1 MLPEN
6 QPGPLPTETDRLYP
20 LSGDDAGADQL
31 HPVDWINIL
40 LKRRKLIVLGVFVV
54 VLLTGIVS
62 KLTAPTFTATAQFL
76 PSKDPDLS
84 SRLGE
89 LIGAPGANLEAVEN
103 NYTSEYYMELLAS
116 PAFLERMA
124 ARKFPSGEFGRE
136 VDLYTYYGI
145 KGTNDAERRVNVC
158 KAISGALN
166 ISVARQTKIVT
177 LSYSAGEPALAA
189 DVLNG
194 VLDEIVAY
202 SQIVKG
208 ARGRQK
214 LDFVEKQVTEN
225 QVLLKEAEATLADFS
240 ARNRKIVT
248 PDIELEL
255 DRLKRAV
262 RVQEEVYIS
271 LKRQRE
277 LTKIE
282 EQEQRPVLDIIQPAT
297 SPFYKSAPK
306 TKKDVIVAAFV
317 STVLFCGLAFAL
329 ELLGKLNQLD
339 QREPR
344 NRELLQHLQD
354 MQNDL
359 RRPFRRRRK

>member
-1 MLPEN
+1 
-6 QPGPLPTETDRLYP
+6 
-20 LSGDDAGADQL
+20 
-31 HPVDWINIL
+31 
-40 LKRRKLIVLGVFVV
+40 
-54 VLLTGIVS
+54 
-62 KLTAPTFTATAQFL
+62 
-76 PSKDPDLS
+76 
-84 SRLGE
+84 
-89 LIGAPGANLEAVEN
+89 
-103 NYTSEYYMELLAS
+103 
-116 PAFLERMA
+116 
-124 ARKFPSGEFGRE
+124 
-136 VDLYTYYGI
+136 
-145 KGTNDAERRVNVC
+145 
-158 KAISGALN
+158 LN